1 MIHSFVHSSVISW
14 VYFAQNL
21 MQATVSCGWF
31 FSDESSF
38 VIILLYLFVSVHGI
52 EWSFYFDMDIKNCNA
67 LHQWI
72 SCIKFC
78 LLRIMFFSLYFPA
91 DSEDYYGCSGINCHD
106 CWSLSRMT
114 LKVFVVLLSLTWL
127 IDSEAS
133 LASSTSIFN
142 KNLYRCTVWCKQY
155 KHPCKNITWQKEI
168 WLDVLYR
175 NPLENKVDGSVVSGG
190 LKIHISLK
198 IMFSS
203 YLCMLGTGIVKSN
216 THLKLKWITK
226 MVFFC
231 N

>member
-1 MIHSFVHSSVISW
+1 MSNLLSMFCPEFNASYCLVWMILFRWILLRHHFTLSLCFRSW
-14 VYFAQNL
+14 NR
-21 MQATVSCGWF
+21 M
-31 FSDESSF
+31 
-38 VIILLYLFVSVHGI
+38 IILFWYGYQKLQCFASMDPVH
-52 EWSFYFDMDIKNCNA
+52 
-67 LHQWI
+67 Q
-72 SCIKFC
+72 FC
-78 LLRIMFFSLYFPA
+78 LLQIMFFSLYFPA